1 MVEALLGAGAGL
13 DVPTWEG
20 VTPLQLASRR
30 GDLALA
36 RLLLHWG
43 ASTGTSSLPTI
54 GTSYP
59 ALDLAPTRPLP
70 ELEEEEVEEVE
81 EQEEELVVKK
91 KEDKMKKQKD
101 KKVTDKKEY
110 EGVKEKESTKKE
122 GKMITVKV
130 VSKNKEKKTSNEEG
144 NMSKPEDDNMSKPED
159 DQSLWERAS
168 VGRMVRRACCS
179 VCGEREAALGEV
191 EGLFVCLPCTNQ
203 QQASY
208 STASSTLSSSASST
222 LAPGSDSAT
231 SGATRRTRKA
241 AQN

>member
-1 MVEALLGAGAGL
+1 MVEALLGAGAGV

-30 GDLALA
+30 GDLALV
-36 RLLLHWG
+36 RLLLDWG
-43 ASTGTSSLPTI
+43 ASTGTSSLPTT

-70 ELEEEEVEEVE
+70 ELEEEEFEEME

-91 KEDKMKKQKD
+91 KEDKMKKQRD
-101 KKVTDKKEY
+101 KKLTEKKEY

-130 VSKNKEKKTSNEEG
+130 VSKKKEKKTTNE
-144 NMSKPEDDNMSKPED
+144 KDNMSKLED
-159 DQSLWERAS
+159 DQGATA
-168 VGRMVRRACCS
+168 GRMVMRANCS
-179 VCGEREAALGEV
+179 VCGERGAALGEV

-208 STASSTLSSSASST
+208 STASSTISSASST
-222 LAPGSDSAT
+222 LTPGGDST
-231 SGATRRTRKA
+231 ISRATRRTRKA
-241 AQN
+241 TQN

>member
-1 MVEALLGAGAGL
+1 MVEALRGAGAGV

-30 GDLALA
+30 GDLALV
-36 RLLLHWG
+36 RLLLDWG
-43 ASTGTSSLPTI
+43 ASTGTSSLPTT

-59 ALDLAPTRPLP
+59 ALDLAPTCPLP
-70 ELEEEEVEEVE
+70 ELEEEEFEEVE

-122 GKMITVKV
+122 GKVITVKV
-130 VSKNKEKKTSNEEG
+130 VSKNKEKKTSNEE
-144 NMSKPEDDNMSKPED
+144 DNMSKPED

-168 VGRMVRRACCS
+168 AGRMVRRACCS
-179 VCGEREAALGEV
+179 VCGERGAALGEV
-191 EGLFVCLPCTNQ
+191 EGLLVCLPCTNQ
-203 QQASY
+203 QRDSY
-208 STASSTLSSSASST
+208 STASSTISSASST
-222 LAPGSDSAT
+222 LTPGGDST
-231 SGATRRTRKA
+231 ISRATRRTRKA